1 MTALSSRFPLGGL
14 QCVAAL
20 VPCVRP
26 RRVPP
31 RRAGNF
37 HLLAQMKVTR
47 EPGRDPAGCSPMHQA
62 KLGAAPNQPVQ
73 PPAGSLKGSTP

>member
-37 HLLAQMKVTR
+37 HLLAQMKVTKAKG
-47 EPGRDPAGCSPMHQA
+47 PNTSPFGR
-62 KLGAAPNQPVQ
+62 LAAATGGLPR
-73 PPAGSLKGSTP
+73 TPHGQEL